1 MSTNLATMTP
11 RSTSLAENH
20 DRAIM
25 NALRDSFYP
34 GAREDSI
41 LMVLNYCKAAGLD
54 PMTRPVHIVP
64 MNVKKPGSRDYE
76 WRDVVM
82 PGIEFYRTKADR
94 TGRYAG
100 QDDAEFGPEIHNEAW
115 GISYPQWCKV
125 TVYKITEV
133 GRVAYSAKVF
143 WLEAYAN
150 KGKDSQAPN
159 AMWSKR
165 PYGQIEKCAE
175 AAALRKAFPEVGG
188 QPTADE
194 MSGKTLDA
202 LGTDGADVTPVARI
216 TANRTDTLKAQLA
229 ARKAASEPVAPAP
242 DLPLVLTLIHDA
254 SSAEELHGA
263 VEMAKRLASD
273 ADKAE
278 ARKQFKARQAEMK
291 KAADADPVPDL
302 TLAPTDE
309 ASAAM
314 DSVRRAL
321 ASSKTQEDIDECL
334 DFVRSLPLTDAHKQ
348 ELNKLVDE
356 AMRRIG

>member
-1 MSTNLATMTP
+1 MLDHYPSEIIMSTNLDTMTP
-11 RSTSLAENH
+11 RSTSLTENH

-100 QDDAEFGPEIHNEAW
+100 QDDAEFGPEIHNDAW
-115 GISYPQWCKV
+115 NVTYPQWCKV
-125 TVYKITEV
+125 TVYKLTDV

-143 WLEAYAN
+143 WTEAYSTQ
-150 KGKDSQAPN
+150 GKDSSAPN
-159 AMWSKR
+159 AMWRKR
-165 PYGQIEKCAE
+165 PFGQIEKCAE

-194 MSGKTLDA
+194 MSGKTLDS
-202 LGTDGADVTPVARI
+202 LSHDVSPIASITGSRTEAVKAKLASRQPVKEAEPGPDLVTVLRMI
-216 TANRTDTLKAQLA
+216 EEAVSRDELKASVEA
-229 ARKAASEPVAPAP
+229 AKL
-242 DLPLVLTLIHDA
+242 LPMDDQKTA
-254 SSAEELHGA
+254 
-263 VEMAKRLASD
+263 R
-273 ADKAE
+273 E
-278 ARKQFKARQAEMK
+278 AYKARVAEIKAQQEAAAMAEPTGQTVEQWQAELGGEK
-291 KAADADPVPDL
+291 
-302 TLAPTDE
+302 
-309 ASAAM
+309 
-314 DSVRRAL
+314 
-321 ASSKTQEDIDECL
+321 
-334 DFVRSLPLTDAHKQ
+334 H
-348 ELNKLVDE
+348 
-356 AMRRIG
+356 G